1 MQHTMTVAFLV
12 LNHRPPAQLLRL
24 LTTLR
29 RGDPAAPLV
38 VHHDRFRSELAE
50 SEIETLGNVH
60 LLLSDA
66 PVVWGDFSVVKA
78 YWRSLNWMLERMEF
92 DWVVVL
98 SAQDYPIKPLTE
110 LRETL
115 SRSGVDAFI
124 QATRI
129 NDLTDPEQ
137 HAEMRL
143 RYLYQYRRIPL
154 IPAPANGGVLH
165 RLGHR
170 GQELFF
176 DTANALQ
183 SHVHFYKLPDGLPR
197 RVGIRARSTPFDATF
212 PCWYGNM
219 WSILSRRSV
228 ELLVTVTRS
237 RPEYVAYYRRTIIPD
252 ESATHTIICNAREL
266 HIQPIDL
273 HYARWTRGVSG
284 HPDVF
289 GVADLP
295 ELLASP
301 SYFARKFD
309 IAQDADVLDQ
319 LDQAIMRGPSFSE
332 DAPTDR

>member
-1 MQHTMTVAFLV
+1 
-12 LNHRPPAQLLRL
+12 
-24 LTTLR
+24 
-29 RGDPAAPLV
+29 
-38 VHHDRFRSELAE
+38 
-50 SEIETLGNVH
+50 
-60 LLLSDA
+60 
-66 PVVWGDFSVVKA
+66 
-78 YWRSLNWMLERMEF
+78 
-92 DWVVVL
+92 
-98 SAQDYPIKPLTE
+98 
-110 LRETL
+110 
-115 SRSGVDAFI
+115 
-124 QATRI
+124 
-129 NDLTDPEQ
+129 
-137 HAEMRL
+137 
-143 RYLYQYRRIPL
+143 
-154 IPAPANGGVLH
+154 
-165 RLGHR
+165 
-170 GQELFF
+170 
-176 DTANALQ
+176 
-183 SHVHFYKLPDGLPR
+183 
-197 RVGIRARSTPFDATF
+197 
-212 PCWYGNM
+212 M